1 MASSAFISPD
11 SPAVPALVSMSVIRL
26 CGSGVSP
33 AANNLSLLCSQKN
46 FGHREKSSAARPVV
60 SAKDEPMTLDER
72 KERDM
77 KLTLMAL
84 GLAMAAGCA
93 HGTAVRSAATELR
106 GSTRVAESGRMLLAG
121 PETVH
126 ASVDGPRPVSLFV
139 VERVHGDD
147 RDCSAVLHPQSV

>member
-1 MASSAFISPD
+1 
-11 SPAVPALVSMSVIRL
+11 
-26 CGSGVSP
+26 
-33 AANNLSLLCSQKN
+33 
-46 FGHREKSSAARPVV
+46 
-60 SAKDEPMTLDER
+60 MTLDER

-93 HGTAVRSAATELR
+93 HGAAVRSAATELR
-106 GSTRVAESGRMLLAG
+106 GSMRVAESGRMLLAG
-121 PETVH
+121 PEAVH

-147 RDCSAVLHPQSV
+147 RDCSAVLHPQSVSGTAHVKVGAHQELCAVASGPALVLWHAFAGEGNDLWALQ